1 MRRWAVAGVV
11 GAQAVIVTW
20 ASWLAAGAAD
30 VEVKLFQF
38 RPGTLDVAA
47 GSAVTWVNRD
57 DIAHTVTAGTP
68 EARGETFDA
77 ALAGK
82 AATATIRFAEPGVY
96 PYFCSRHQAMRGEI
110 RVR

>member
-1 MRRWAVAGVV
+1 MRRSAVAGVV
-11 GAQAVIVTW
+11 GTPLLFLTW
-20 ASWLAAGAAD
+20 AGSLVAASGD

-38 RPGTLDVAA
+38 RPGALEVAA
-47 GSAVTWVNRD
+47 GRAVTWVNQD
-57 DIAHTVTAGTP
+57 DIAHTVTSGTP
-68 EARGETFDA
+68 ERPGGPFDA

-82 AATATIRFAEPGVY
+82 GATATIRFAEPGVY